1 MLVAAAAGGLF
12 AAGHGE
18 PGQDLTLARPRLR
31 AEPAGGGC
39 YRLSGRQAFA
49 ALPPGWT
56 RLGVHALDDS
66 DPAHPQVVHA
76 FLRRDTPG
84 YRIIEAPASG
94 QPASP
99 AARSE
104 PGSAQAASGQPGRL
118 LVSLDRAVARAAR
131 VLPAGPPGAVLGC
144 LLSWMLLSTANIS
157 YATGQRAFD
166 QAAQAARQSPLSER
180 GPSSEQGPSSDW
192 TVAEAALELGA
203 IESQLDRLARSRPRP
218 GLRLCGLD
226 PAPVRRPAPRR
237 PVCPPPHRPGR
248 PGRQCPRGGRIRWI
262 TPRRRPMRRPAGQD
276 GGMLDHV
283 SIQCAD
289 VAASA
294 AFYDAVLAPLGG
306 GRVMDF
312 GQVIGY
318 GTAAMPDFWLGPQST
333 GHGFRESHLAFT
345 APTRDAVRRSSRRQ
359 PKLARRSCTN
369 RGCGRS
375 TTPATTAPLP
385 AIRTGTTSKP
395 YATPRADRPPKD
407 ISNDKVASR
416 DSPKPLA
423 QPRVAARN
431 AAQAARLKTSAGPSG
446 SLESR
451 TATIPGRFRATWTH
465 WPPLPPLRVL
475 VRHTAVD
482 RSAPG
487 QGHPASPMSRPRGRC
502 RGLRRAGG
510 RNHCI
515 APDLVHP
522 PGTGC
527 R

>member
-1 MLVAAAAGGLF
+1 MVRGLVQGPIGSTQQDDRSLLTTDLLGQFTARAQYGLGRSRPGGVALADGLAELHRVGYLTMAVPGEFGGQDFSLPEVVLEQRRLAFWWPALARAVNPHLCWTGTAADQYRSGDQQLGWMLVAAAAGGLF

-131 VLPAGPPGAVLGC
+131 VLPAGPPGDPFLGC

-218 GLRLCGLD
+218 GVHCAAWIPRLF
-226 PAPVRRPAPRR
+226 AARHHAV
-237 PVCPPPHRPGR
+237 
-248 PGRQCPRGGRIRWI
+248 
-262 TPRRRPMRRPAGQD
+262 
-276 GGMLDHV
+276 
-283 SIQCAD
+283 QCARRLTALAGPGGSVPG
-289 VAASA
+289 VAA
-294 AFYDAVLAPLGG
+294 FGG
-306 GRVMDF
+306 
-312 GQVIGY
+312 
-318 GTAAMPDFWLGPQST
+318 
-333 GHGFRESHLAFT
+333 
-345 APTRDAVRRSSRRQ
+345 
-359 PKLARRSCTN
+359 
-369 RGCGRS
+369 
-375 TTPATTAPLP
+375 
-385 AIRTGTTSKP
+385 
-395 YATPRADRPPKD
+395 
-407 ISNDKVASR
+407 
-416 DSPKPLA
+416 
-423 QPRVAARN
+423 
-431 AAQAARLKTSAGPSG
+431 
-446 SLESR
+446 
-451 TATIPGRFRATWTH
+451 
-465 WPPLPPLRVL
+465 
-475 VRHTAVD
+475 
-482 RSAPG
+482 
-487 QGHPASPMSRPRGRC
+487 
-502 RGLRRAGG
+502 
-510 RNHCI
+510 
-515 APDLVHP
+515 
-522 PGTGC
+522 
-527 R
+527 